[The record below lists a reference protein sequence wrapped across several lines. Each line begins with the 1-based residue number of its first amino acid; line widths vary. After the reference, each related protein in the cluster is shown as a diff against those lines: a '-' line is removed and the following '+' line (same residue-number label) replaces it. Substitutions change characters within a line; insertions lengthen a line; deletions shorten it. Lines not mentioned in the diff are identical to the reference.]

1 MLSRQLGDVTFANK
15 SLGEFFEMYN
25 TVLWLC
31 KEESNSF
38 RAPEIPGDFS
48 PIEEEIVENRRNVGI
63 KDLRVNREENSNII
77 NRWMRALHN

>member
-1 MLSRQLGDVTFANK
+1 MTRQLGGVTFADK

-25 TVLWLC
+25 TVVWLC

-48 PIEEEIVENRRNVGI
+48 PIEEEVLENRRQVGI
-63 KDLRVNREENSNII
+63 KDLQVNREENSSVI